1 MNGRPPDEPVPVL
14 SWRRLLRARIS
25 LWRRWLGESGD
36 LRVFLLYPPGPGPIL
51 MSWLRKRWVLFRNP
65 HCHIEFQ
72 GPVYIGPR
80 FSIHAPHGGHF
91 IVGPGVEFR
100 RGFRAELGA
109 SEAVIRIGAMTHIT
123 YDVIMLCTTSIEV
136 GRHCGIGQCSL
147 IVDGNH
153 RYFEDYETPPLL
165 QGYDYRPVVIA
176 DFVSITNKATIM
188 ADIGTRTVVGGHA
201 VVTKPM
207 PPYCVV
213 GGVPARI
220 ISWHGPPGAEPPLE
234 LSLPAPSP

>member
-1 MNGRPPDEPVPVL
+1 MGPQSCDDQLVSL
-14 SWRRLLRARIS
+14 GWRRLLRIR
-25 LWRRWLGESGD
+25 LGEWRRWRAESAG
-36 LRVFLLYPPGPGPIL
+36 LRVFLLYPPGPGPLL
-51 MSWLRKRWVLFRNP
+51 MSWLRKRWLLLRNP
-65 HCHIEFQ
+65 HCDIEFQ
-72 GPVYIGPR
+72 GPVYLGPR
-80 FSIHAPHGGHF
+80 FSLHAPHGGRF

-109 SEAVIRIGAMTHIT
+109 AEAVISIGAMTAFT
-123 YDVIMLCTTSIEV
+123 YDVIMLCTTSIEI
-136 GRHCGIGQCSL
+136 GQHCGIGQCSL

-153 RYFEDYETPPLL
+153 RYFEDYETPPLM
-165 QGYDYRPVVIA
+165 QGYAYRPLKIA
-176 DFVSITNKATIM
+176 DYVSITNKATIM

-220 ISWHGPPGAEPPLE
+220 ISWHGPPGTEPPAE
-234 LSLPAPSP
+234 LAAAAS

>member
-1 MNGRPPDEPVPVL
+1 MSGQSCDDQLVPL
-14 SWRRLLRARIS
+14 SWRRLSYLRLRE
-25 LWRRWLGESGD
+25 WRAWLAQSGD

-51 MSWLRKRWVLFRNP
+51 MSWLRKRWLLFRNP

-72 GPVYIGPR
+72 GPVYLGPG

-109 SEAVIRIGAMTHIT
+109 PEAVISIGAMTHFT
-123 YDVIMLCTTSIEV
+123 YDVIMLCTTSIAI
-136 GRHCGIGQCSL
+136 GRHCGIGQSTL

-153 RYFEDYETPPLL
+153 RYFDGDEVAPLR
-165 QGYDYRPVVIA
+165 QGYDYRPLVIA
-176 DFVSITNKATIM
+176 DYVSITNKATVM
-188 ADIGTRTVVGGHA
+188 ADIGTRTVIGAHA

-207 PPYCVV
+207 PPYSVV
-213 GGVPARI
+213 GGVPARVI
-220 ISWHGPPGAEPPLE
+220 ASHAPTGPEPSAEP
-234 LSLPAPSP
+234 ATPSPR

>member
-1 MNGRPPDEPVPVL
+1 MGAQSCDDQLVSL
-14 SWRRLLRARIS
+14 GWRRLWRIR
-25 LWRRWLGESGD
+25 LGEWRRWRAQSGY
-36 LRVFLLYPPGPGPIL
+36 LRVFLLYPPGPGPML
-51 MSWLRKRWVLFRNP
+51 MSWLRKRWLLLRNP

-72 GPVYIGPR
+72 GPVYLGPR
-80 FSIHAPHGGHF
+80 FSLHAPHGGHF
-91 IVGPGVEFR
+91 LVGPGVEFR

-109 SEAVIRIGAMTHIT
+109 ADAVISIGAMTAFT
-123 YDVIMLCTTSIEV
+123 YDVIMLCTTSIEI

-153 RYFEDYETPPLL
+153 RYYEDYETPPLM
-165 QGYDYRPVVIA
+165 QGYDLRPLRIA
-176 DFVSITNKATIM
+176 DYVSITNKATIM

-220 ISWHGPPGAEPPLE
+220 ISWHGPPGTEPPAE
-234 LSLPAPSP
+234 LAPSPAS